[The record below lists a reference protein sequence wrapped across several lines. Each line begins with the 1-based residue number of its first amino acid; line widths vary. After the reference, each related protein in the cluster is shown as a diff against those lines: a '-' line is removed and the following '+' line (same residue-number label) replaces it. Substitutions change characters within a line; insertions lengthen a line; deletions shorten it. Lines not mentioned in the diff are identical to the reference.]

1 MEKTEQELYADYQ
14 SEIVNCARLEE
25 KLLLVKIYGLEHT
38 WDKAKCEALV
48 PSIEADLLI
57 SRQSILTKQN
67 LYILKYGSL
76 VA

>member
-14 SEIVNCARLEE
+14 SEIVNCSRLEE
-25 KLLLVKIYGLEHT
+25 KLLLVRIYGPFNS
-38 WDKAKCEALV
+38 WDKAKCENLV

-57 SRQSILTKQN
+57 SRQAILTKQN
-67 LYILKYGSL
+67 LYIAKYASL